1 MRTVPDAEPTD
12 DRAGDGDVG
21 ISLRDEQAPQSDTRF
36 RRIENAV
43 NLIALLMLGL
53 LPIAEIV
60 TRTVFR
66 AGIKDASIFIQQF
79 VLLVGFLGG
88 MLAARED
95 AHLSVAAASLIRS
108 QRARNTV
115 RTISHVLA
123 VAFTTAFAI
132 AAVEWWITA
141 FGSGTLVGFVP
152 IRVFAGIVPV
162 AFAVM
167 AIRFAITAPRT
178 RTATVALVGGVLLGL
193 LLAVGS
199 AINLVYSLAL
209 EIPEF
214 VFALESFWYG
224 TMNAIAVPL
233 LVVLLVTAFIG
244 TPLFVVLTGAAYL
257 LFAKNVGIVAV
268 IPNEGYAMLTSNTI
282 PAIPMFTFV
291 GYVLSESRAG
301 TRLFRLFRAAL
312 GWIPGGMVVASI
324 IVSVFFA
331 TFTGASGVVILALG
345 GLLYVILHK
354 RGKQSERFTVGL
366 LTGVGDLGL
375 LFPPSLVLILYGT
388 TAQVSVLDMFLG
400 GLLPGV
406 ITVIVFCIVGI
417 VVSVRR
423 GEKRYAFELREA
435 WAALRESAWE
445 ILLPIIII
453 AGYFTGTTT
462 LIETG
467 AVAVLYV
474 VIVEVFVHR
483 ELAWKDLMR
492 AGVKSAVIMG
502 GVLIILAGAR
512 GLSYYIVD
520 SRLPFV
526 LIDWVE
532 ANIGSRIVFL
542 LLLNLALLVAGCF
555 MDIFSAL
562 VVIVPLILPLGEVFG
577 LHPVHLG
584 VIFVS
589 NMALGFIT
597 PPVGLELFLA
607 SYRFGLPL
615 AKIYRYVL
623 PFFALQLAAVLLI
636 TYVPWFSTA
645 LIGG

>member
-1 MRTVPDAEPTD
+1 MPTD
-12 DRAGDGDVG
+12 AQ
-21 ISLRDEQAPQSDTRF
+21 DEIATLHDEVEPKSDTRF
-36 RRIENAV
+36 RRFENGL
-43 NLIALLMLGL
+43 NLIALLLLGI

-60 TRTVFR
+60 VRTVFR
-66 AGIKDASIFIQQF
+66 AGIKDATLYVQQF

-95 AHLSVAAASLIRS
+95 AHLSVAAGSLIRS
-108 QRARNTV
+108 ERLRDLVQS
-115 RTISHVLA
+115 ISHTLA
-123 VAFTTAFAI
+123 VTFTTAFTV

-141 FGSGTLVGFVP
+141 FGTGSL
-152 IRVFAGIVPV
+152 IGIVPV
-162 AFAVM
+162 RVFAAVVPLSFAVM
-167 AIRFAITAPRT
+167 AVRFALTAPKRS
-178 RTATVALVGGVLLGL
+178 ATTIALIGGFVVGL

-199 AINLVYSLAL
+199 AINLAYTFVLD
-209 EIPEF
+209 IPEF
-214 VFALESFWYG
+214 IFALEGLWFG
-224 TMNAIAVPL
+224 FVNFVAVPL
-233 LVVLLVTAFIG
+233 MIILVFSAFLG
-244 TPLFVVLTGAAYL
+244 TPLFVILTGVAYL
-257 LFAKNVGIVAV
+257 LFAKNVGILAV

-291 GYVLSESRAG
+291 GYVLSESQAG

-312 GWIPGGMVVASI
+312 GWIPGGMVIASI
-324 IVSVFFA
+324 LVSVFFA

-354 RGKQSERFTVGL
+354 RGKQSESFTVGL

-400 GLLPGV
+400 GLLPGLL
-406 ITVIVFCIVGI
+406 TVLVVGVVGV

-423 GEKRYAFELREA
+423 GEERIRFELIEA
-435 WAALRESAWE
+435 WRALRESAWE
-445 ILLPIIII
+445 ILLPVIIIT
-453 AGYFTGTTT
+453 GYFTGLTT
-462 LIETG
+462 LVETG

-483 ELAWKDLMR
+483 ELDWSDLMR

-502 GVLIILAGAR
+502 GVLVILAGAR
-512 GLSYYIVD
+512 ALSYYIVD

-526 LIDWVE
+526 LIDWVQ
-532 ANIGSRIVFL
+532 ANIGSRLVFL
-542 LLLNLALLVAGCF
+542 LLLNVSLLIAGLF

-577 LHPVHLG
+577 IHPVHLG

-607 SYRFGLPL
+607 SYRFGKPL
-615 AKIYRYVL
+615 AKIYRYVF
-623 PFFALQLAAVLLI
+623 PFFLLQLAAVLII
-636 TYVPWFSTA
+636 TYVPWFSTG
-645 LIGG
+645 LLGG